1 MRKRSLSDRPCRQ
14 ISTGRFPI
22 AGFAVPRLG
31 VPRLACTLALA
42 GLLAV
47 LPAAAFTGSEI
58 GAPAALAV
66 PPENWEARSLLS
78 DVIFAASREAAAQKP
93 RVISQSSGAASVR
106 FQAQVQSGSLY
117 LSFANKDGAGY
128 PLDRAGTFI
137 IKRSLADGAFLQVKI
152 FVQDDPGTYL
162 RLFPDGE
169 RTLMDAWL
177 FGEPFQ
183 TGIALPV
190 SFDRVLTAP
199 LSSIIEWSS
208 AVVSWPLV
216 LKPSPGPEDQHLEE
230 MARTLKSRLPSLRDM
245 DDGAMDGSGRM
256 VYIATG
262 TTAARGG
269 FNCSGFAKW
278 VVDGLYAPLAGHPMD
293 IAPLKSRNA
302 GKDNPWST
310 RFEEEMDPWFGLDW
324 SRGLARTIA
333 LAQTGTAPADGQIDV
348 RESERLPYIRDVGY
362 PVTKL
367 QSLLYFLARR
377 DPGKLYVG
385 SVNAPSSAVSEGT
398 PTLRQHHHVIVLLPY
413 FDASGAFRVV
423 VMERNLQT
431 SIPSLVR
438 RYGTEYVH
446 LVRIDPRGAFDPPAI
461 PGGK

>member
-1 MRKRSLSDRPCRQ
+1 MRTRSLSDR
-14 ISTGRFPI
+14 
-22 AGFAVPRLG
+22 
-31 VPRLACTLALA
+31 TLALA
-42 GLLAV
+42 AVLAV
-47 LPAAAFTGSEI
+47 LSAAAFAGSEL

-66 PPENWEARSLLS
+66 PPENWEARSQLS
-78 DVIFAASREAAAQKP
+78 DILLAPIREAAAQKP
-93 RVISQSSGAASVR
+93 RLISQSSGAASVR
-106 FQAQVQSGSLY
+106 FQAQVQAGSLY
-117 LSFANKDGAGY
+117 LSFANRDGAGY

-137 IKRSLADGAFLQVKI
+137 IKRSLADGAFLQAKI
-152 FVQDDPGTYL
+152 FVQDGPGTYL
-162 RLFPDGE
+162 RLFPDGD
-169 RTLMDAWL
+169 RTFMDAWL

-208 AVVSWPLV
+208 AVVNWPLV
-216 LKPSPGPEDQHLEE
+216 LKPSPGPEDQRLEE
-230 MARTLKSRLPSLRDM
+230 LVRTLRSRLASLRDM

-262 TTAARGG
+262 TSAARGG

-333 LAQTGTAPADGQIDV
+333 QAQTGTAPADEQIDV
-348 RESERLPYIRDVGY
+348 RDSDRLPYIRDVGY
-362 PVTKL
+362 PVAKL
-367 QSLLYFLARR
+367 ESLLYVLARR
-377 DPGKLYVG
+377 DPGKVYIG

-413 FDASGAFRVV
+413 FDASGAFRVA

-446 LVRIDPRGAFDPPAI
+446 LVRIDPSGPFDPPGI
-461 PGGK
+461 PGAK

>member
-1 MRKRSLSDRPCRQ
+1 MRTRSLFSRPHALVR
-14 ISTGRFPI
+14 
-22 AGFAVPRLG
+22 A
-31 VPRLACTLALA
+31 LARALALTA
-42 GLLAV
+42 ILAA
-47 LPAAAFTGSEI
+47 LPAAAFAGSAL
-58 GAPAALAV
+58 GAPAAFSV
-66 PPENWEARSLLS
+66 PPENWEARSQLS
-78 DVIFAASREAAAQKP
+78 DVIFAPTREAAAQGP
-93 RVISQSSGAASVR
+93 RVISQSSGAESVR

-117 LSFANKDGAGY
+117 LSFANRSGAGY

-137 IKRSLADGAFLQVKI
+137 IKRSLSDGAFLQVKI
-152 FVQDDPGTYL
+152 LVQDDPGTYL
-162 RLFPDGE
+162 RVFPDGE
-169 RTLMDAWL
+169 RALMDAWL

-183 TGIALPV
+183 TGVALPV
-190 SFDRVLTAP
+190 SFDRVLTSP

-208 AVVSWPLV
+208 AVVDWPLV
-216 LKPSPGPEDQHLEE
+216 LKPSPGAEDQHLEE
-230 MARTLKSRLPSLRDM
+230 MARTLRSRLRSLRDM

-256 VYIATG
+256 VYIASG

-293 IAPLKSRNA
+293 IAPLKSRDA

-324 SRGLARTIA
+324 SRGLARSIT
-333 LAQTGTAPADGQIDV
+333 LAQTGTTPADEQIDV
-348 RESERLPYIRDVGY
+348 RDSDRLPYIRDVGY
-362 PVTKL
+362 PVSKL
-367 QSLLYFLARR
+367 ESLLYFLARR
-377 DPGKLYVG
+377 DPGRIYVG

-413 FDASGAFRVV
+413 FDATGAFRVV

-446 LVRIDPRGAFDPPAI
+446 LERIDPRGAFDPPAI
-461 PGGK
+461 PGTK